1 MAYSGSG
8 GGGTNS
14 WMKVA
19 AGARLVASAFIQ
31 QSTKETGVAT
41 QRIVYHGADLSS
53 KARQTVGTLTASSS
67 FPHPP
72 SQEVLWSTLR
82 KAFPSTNTGDSNNNN
97 DNDTYSYPKVNNSG
111 TGPYESQLR
120 KKQQQHQQPEKI
132 SSDSLISEETK
143 DDDIP
148 NPYLFHYQPSPRTS
162 SSASTT
168 NEKLNDVLS
177 SNKDDLRIS
186 NSDEKS
192 TTEEI
197 QTQFTT
203 ASTIAL
209 DNEEIVTINASV
221 GETTEHLREG
231 RPVPSSRVGRALGF
245 ASLGA
250 GLAWGAV
257 GEIGSRVVGGG
268 SGSSNV
274 LTTDANADRLA
285 ATLCRMRGA
294 ALKMGQMLSIQD
306 ESLLPPALTRA
317 LKQVRQGADAMPSY
331 QLVEQ
336 LRSQLGDGSDN
347 DNIWR
352 EKFVSF
358 DDRPFA
364 AASIGQV
371 HRATVIDKDTGK
383 HIPVVVKV
391 QYPGVANSI
400 ESDLGNLAML
410 VKMSGLAPKG
420 LFIENVMRVGRD
432 ELKVST
438 YTKLRHNA
446 YLLST

>member
-1 MAYSGSG
+1 MS
-8 GGGTNS
+8 TH
-14 WMKVA
+14 
-19 AGARLVASAFIQ
+19 Q
-31 QSTKETGVAT
+31 QSF
-41 QRIVYHGADLSS
+41 Q
-53 KARQTVGTLTASSS
+53 Q
-67 FPHPP
+67 F
-72 SQEVLWSTLR
+72 
-82 KAFPSTNTGDSNNNN
+82 NNH
-97 DNDTYSYPKVNNSG
+97 V
-111 TGPYESQLR
+111 
-120 KKQQQHQQPEKI
+120 
-132 SSDSLISEETK
+132 
-143 DDDIP
+143 
-148 NPYLFHYQPSPRTS
+148 
-162 SSASTT
+162 
-168 NEKLNDVLS
+168 VS

-197 QTQFTT
+197 QTQFNT

-209 DNEEIVTINASV
+209 DNEETVTINASV

-358 DDRPFA
+358 DDKPFA

>member
-8 GGGTNS
+8 GCGANS
-14 WMKVA
+14 WLKVA
-19 AGARLVASAFIQ
+19 AGARLVASAFVQ
-31 QSTKETGVAT
+31 QSTKETSVVT
-41 QRIVYHGADLSS
+41 QRIVYHGGDLSS

-82 KAFPSTNTGDSNNNN
+82 KAFPSTNIGDNNN
-97 DNDTYSYPKVNNSG
+97 DNDTYSHSRASNSG

-120 KKQQQHQQPEKI
+120 KKRQQQQEQENS

-148 NPYLFHYQPSPRTS
+148 NPYLFHYQPTPKAS
-162 SSASTT
+162 SSAST

-177 SNKDDLRIS
+177 NNKDDLRIS
-186 NSDEKS
+186 NSDGKS

-197 QTQFTT
+197 QTQFIT

-209 DNEEIVTINASV
+209 DNEETETTNVSV

-231 RPVPSSRVGRALGF
+231 RPVPSSRVGRAFGF

-268 SGSSNV
+268 NGSSNV

-317 LKQVRQGADAMPSY
+317 LKQVRQGADAMPNY

-420 LFIENVMRVGRD
+420 LFIENVIRVGRD

-438 YTKLRHNA
+438 YMKLQHNA
-446 YLLST
+446 YLLFT